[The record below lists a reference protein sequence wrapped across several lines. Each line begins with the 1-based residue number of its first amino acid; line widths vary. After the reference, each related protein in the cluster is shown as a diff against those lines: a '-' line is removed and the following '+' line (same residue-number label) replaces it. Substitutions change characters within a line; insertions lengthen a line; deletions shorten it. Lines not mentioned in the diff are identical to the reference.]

1 MGSLT
6 GLQEYLDHQYH
17 ISIFDQ
23 RMESPELLV
32 IYLHPHRIIR
42 ATITENQVFDVTLLI
57 QDGGKEIVPKVGI
70 KLLYSAHL
78 DDSISPLIKMDKKV
92 GQLGLEPI
100 LAPKYRHHIKNKTL
114 FPLMKEKEVLVFTL
128 LEGEVVRGILSG
140 FSRYELTVTMKGGS
154 PLTILRHSIYD
165 VRNKK
170 GRSFLKAFQEEHRDW
185 EKSPLFVASE

>member
-1 MGSLT
+1 MGTLT

-23 RMESPELLV
+23 RMESPEPLA

-42 ATITENQVFDVTLLI
+42 ATITQNQVYDVELLI
-57 QDGGKEIVPKVGI
+57 QEGGKEIVPKVGI

-78 DDSISPLIKMDKKV
+78 NDSISPLIKMDKKV
-92 GQLGLEPI
+92 GQLGQEPI
-100 LAPKYRHHIKNKTL
+100 LAPSHRHHIKNKTL
-114 FPLMKEKEVLVFTL
+114 FPLMKEREVLFFTL
-128 LEGEVVRGILSG
+128 LEGEVVRGILGG
-140 FSRYELTVTMKGGS
+140 FSRYELTVTMKGGYS
-154 PLTILRHSIYD
+154 LTILRHSIYD

-170 GRSFLKAFQEEHRDW
+170 GRSYLKAFQEEHRDW